1 MAIGAGSPPPN
12 PRGRKAR
19 SALFG
24 RNGRNTAV
32 PVDEAGMT
40 TKDIENEMLF
50 GDQRMWSVSG
60 DNYFPCDKTEEEL
73 PPGQYIPVF
82 NENRGVYFVKKAI
95 TLDDLLVLPDSK
107 TEYVLDSISDFWTR
121 EEAFRKHGFLWKRGI
136 LMYGPPGSGKTS
148 CIQQLSA
155 QIVQNGGVAVYCT
168 APNVTAEALRLLR
181 RVEPNRQVIVMIED
195 IDAIV
200 QKFGEADLLAL
211 LDGELQIDNVV
222 YIATTNYPEDL
233 DPRFIQRPSR
243 FDEVI
248 HIGMPSPDARKT
260 YLLSKNPRLKDAPEE
275 LEKWVS
281 LTKRFSIAALK
292 EVVVAVECLGR
303 DLEETVER
311 LKSIMEHKPS
321 SEDDETKGGV
331 GFTSSRFVE

>member
-1 MAIGAGSPPPN
+1 MAIGAESPHA
-12 PRGRKAR
+12 PRGRRQK

-24 RNGRNTAV
+24 RSNKAV
-32 PVDEAGMT
+32 AVTDEPQMT
-40 TKDIENEMLF
+40 TKDVENEILF

-60 DNYFPCDKTEEEL
+60 DNYFPCDKTEEKL
-73 PPGQYIPVF
+73 PAGQYIPVF

-107 TEYVLDSISDFWTR
+107 TEYVLSSISDFWTR
-121 EEAFRKHGFLWKRGI
+121 EEAFRRHGFLWKRGV

-155 QIVQNGGVAVYCT
+155 QIVEKGGVSVYCT

-181 RVEPNRQVIVMIED
+181 RVEPERQVIVMIED
-195 IDAIV
+195 IDAVV
-200 QKFGEADLLAL
+200 QRFGEADLLAL

-260 YLLSKNPRLKDAPEE
+260 YLLAKNPRLKDAPEE
-275 LEKWVS
+275 LEQWVS

-303 DLEETVER
+303 GLEETVER

-321 SEDDETKGGV
+321 SEEDETKGGV
-331 GFTSSRFVE
+331 GFTASRFLE